1 MSFSTVSMSW
11 VIAWKPP
18 TAPVS
23 SKPYIDLS
31 SCSYRLAPPPLT
43 YGVSA
48 LSISGTTL
56 TRLVSAGRIF
66 SAMKSSTSAA

>member
-1 MSFSTVSMSW
+1 MSFKTVSMSW

-18 TAPVS
+18 TTPVS
-23 SKPYIDLS
+23 SKPYMDLS
-31 SCSYRLAPPPLT
+31 SCSRSAPPLT